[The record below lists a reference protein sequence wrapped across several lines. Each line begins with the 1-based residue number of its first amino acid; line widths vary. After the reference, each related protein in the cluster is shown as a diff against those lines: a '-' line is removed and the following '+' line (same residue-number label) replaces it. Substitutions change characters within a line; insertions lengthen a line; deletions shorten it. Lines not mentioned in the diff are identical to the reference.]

1 MCGFAGYFTLG
12 SGEQASEEILQRM
25 SDAIMHRG
33 PDDGG
38 VWIDA
43 GKRLGLSH
51 RRLAIVDLSAAGHQP
66 MTSDAGRYVLV
77 YNGEVYNHQL
87 MRQALLQAGAA
98 PAWRG
103 HSDTETL
110 LAGFEHW
117 GVEETL
123 KRAIGMF
130 ALAVFDNSNQTLI
143 LARDRLGEKPLYAGW
158 QGNSFLFGSELKA
171 LKSHPGFLHRLDRD
185 ALVLYFRH
193 NYIPAPYSIYQGISK
208 LAPGSMLE
216 LDLATGKQQQKV
228 YWDLTAISAEGINS
242 PNKSPA
248 SAVVDEL
255 DTLLS
260 DAVGQQMVADVP
272 LGAFLSG
279 GIDSSTIVALMQ
291 AQSSRKVRTFSIGFD
306 DPAYNEAQFAK
317 AVAAHL
323 GTEHTEWYLS
333 GRDALDMVPKLASIY
348 DEPFADASQIPTC
361 LVAALAKQQVTVA
374 LSGDAGDELFN
385 GYERYDITAQLWQK
399 LQKMPLGARKVAASM
414 IQALPATGL
423 NRMAGLANLVLPGK
437 YQHAQPG
444 DRLHRL
450 ADFIAAKDARQLYL
464 QLVSHTVTPEQLVA
478 GADAVP
484 SAVAAAEFDLPG
496 ADLRSVLAFID
507 QHTYLPDDI
516 LVKVD
521 RALMS
526 VSLEGRVPML
536 DHRVVEFAARTPLDL
551 KVRDGKNKWC
561 LRQVLYRYVPAELIE
576 RPKKGFAVPVAN
588 WLRGPLKPW
597 AEQLLD
603 EKRMQQQG
611 VLNVPLVQ
619 QMWREHSLGLRNH
632 AYQLWNILMLQAW
645 LDQNNLSH

>member
-12 SGEQASEEILQRM
+12 SGDNVNETMLQRM
-25 SDAIMHRG
+25 SDAILHRG

-38 VWIDA
+38 VWIDSA
-43 GKRLGLSH
+43 RRLGFCH

-66 MTSDAGRYVLV
+66 MQSAAGRYVLV
-77 YNGEVYNHQL
+77 YNGEVYNHL
-87 MRQALLQAGAA
+87 KLRAELAHAGAA
-98 PAWRG
+98 PEWRG

-117 GVEETL
+117 GITETL
-123 KRAIGMF
+123 QRAIGMF
-130 ALAVFDNSNQTLI
+130 ALAVFDSHSQQLI
-143 LARDRLGEKPLYAGW
+143 LARDRMGEKPLYAGW

-171 LKSHPGFLHRLDRD
+171 LKTHPDFLHQLNRD

-193 NYIPAPYSIYQGISK
+193 NYIPAPYSIYQGIHK
-208 LAPGSMLE
+208 LEPGAMLQI
-216 LDLATGKQQQKV
+216 DLASGQQQQSS
-228 YWDLTAISAEGINS
+228 YWDLTRITKEGLTQQHSAD
-242 PNKSPA
+242 PT
-248 SAVVDEL
+248 AVVDEL
-255 DTLLS
+255 ESLLL

-306 DPAYNEAQFAK
+306 DPAYNEAEFAK
-317 AVAAHL
+317 AVATHL

-333 GRDALDMVPKLASIY
+333 GKDALEMVPKLATIY
-348 DEPFADASQIPTC
+348 DEPFADASQLPTC

-385 GYERYDITAQLWQK
+385 GYERYEITAQLWQK
-399 LQKMPLGARKVAASM
+399 LQKTPWAARKAAAAL
-414 IQALPATGL
+414 IQAMPATAL
-423 NRMAGLANLVLPGK
+423 NRMAGVANLVLPSK
-437 YQHAQPG
+437 FKHAEPG

-450 ADFIAAKDARQLYL
+450 AGLLEAKDPRQLYL
-464 QLVSHTVTPEQLVA
+464 QLVSHHLQPETLVA
-478 GADAVP
+478 GANAVV
-484 SAVAAAEFDLPG
+484 SAVAADKFTLAG
-496 ADLRSVLAFID
+496 ADLRTQLAFID
-507 QHTYLPDDI
+507 QQTYLPDDI

-521 RALMS
+521 RALMA

-536 DHRVVEFAARTPLDL
+536 DHRVVEFAARTPLDF
-551 KVRDGKNKWC
+551 KVRDGKSKWC
-561 LRQVLYRYVPAELIE
+561 LRQVLYRYVPSELIE
-576 RPKKGFAVPVAN
+576 RPKKGFAVPVAS

-603 EKRMQQQG
+603 EKRMQQQA
-611 VLNVPLVQ
+611 VLNVALVQ

-645 LDQNNLSH
+645 LDQNTLSH